1 MRSCLIAVIVTIG
14 INKMK
19 RGFRES
25 LDCLISLE
33 RKELIFF
40 KQRCQK
46 AFSHLTLFAPFFISF
61 F

>member
-1 MRSCLIAVIVTIG
+1 MRSCLIAVIVTID
-14 INKMK
+14 INKTK

-40 KQRCQK
+40 K
-46 AFSHLTLFAPFFISF
+46 
-61 F
+61 